1 MNRKREEELMQLAF
15 GDVRREMGHMQGEI
29 SADPEAAKTYQ
40 AYCEMRE
47 GLKALRDVPEM
58 QISTERLRDAIL
70 KEGLQPKP
78 ASGWNWSW
86 LATPIA
92 VGACAFV
99 VVTMMRKPAT
109 PFPGAE
115 NLAATGSSIIVGEPK
130 TEVATNVSLNTE
142 FNNVLRNMIDPLKP
156 VDFGTVELAESVQ
169 PVAKRGSYRP
179 NRGNTPVATVATM
192 TKPVP
197 GLSKSLSLSSNSP
210 SLNERKAE
218 TMSFG
223 SAQGDFD
230 SANTKMSFKSAA
242 ESAAAPNDIVQI
254 ESKMDIESGA
264 AKATE
269 VKGNQNVEIGG

>member
-15 GDVRREMGHMQGEI
+15 GDLRREMGHVQGEI

-58 QISTERLRDAIL
+58 QLSTERLRDAIL

-115 NLAATGSSIIVGEPK
+115 NLAASNQTVVVEKP
-130 TEVATNVSLNTE
+130 TAEVASNVSLDTKFE
-142 FNNVLRNMIDPLKP
+142 QVLKNIDPLKP
-156 VDFGTVELAESVQ
+156 VDFGTVELTESVQ
-169 PVAKRGSYRP
+169 PVAKRGGYRSIRS
-179 NRGNTPVATVATM
+179 NAPVATVAMM

-210 SLNERKAE
+210 SLNDRKAE
-218 TMSFG
+218 TMSFA
-223 SAQGDFD
+223 SAPDGFD
-230 SANTKMSFKSAA
+230 SVNAKMSFRSVA

>member
-15 GDVRREMGHMQGEI
+15 GDLRREMGHLQGEI

-58 QISTERLRDAIL
+58 QLSTERLRDAIL

-115 NLAATGSSIIVGEPK
+115 NLAANNQTVIMGEP
-130 TEVATNVSLNTE
+130 TAEVATKVSLETKFE
-142 FNNVLRNMIDPLKP
+142 NVLRNTIDPLKP
-156 VDFGTVELAESVQ
+156 VDFGTVELSESVQ
-169 PVAKRGSYRP
+169 PVAKRSGYRSI
-179 NRGNTPVATVATM
+179 RSSAPVATVAMM

-210 SLNERKAE
+210 SLNDRKAE
-218 TMSFG
+218 TLSFA
-223 SAQGDFD
+223 SAPGDFD
-230 SANTKMSFKSAA
+230 SRNVKASFSSIA